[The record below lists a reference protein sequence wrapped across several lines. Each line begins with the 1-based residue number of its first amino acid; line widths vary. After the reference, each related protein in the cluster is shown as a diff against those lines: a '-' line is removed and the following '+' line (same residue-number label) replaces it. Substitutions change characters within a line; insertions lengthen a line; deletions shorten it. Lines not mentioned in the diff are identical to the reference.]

1 MKVVSTTIE
10 YEGYQIKVS
19 NGKVFLPQF
28 GTTINN
34 HALHWSYME
43 VPIEKLK
50 PELRTLLQRDGLI

>member
-28 GTTINN
+28 GTTICN
-34 HALHWSYME
+34 HNPHWSYIE

-50 PELRTLLQRDGLI
+50 PELRTRLQKDGLI